1 MEPEVIV
8 WLVALA
14 VVAGILVIGL
24 LRLRWERFV
33 VLWGLVGPLLV
44 GILSSGGVYQVQQD
58 QRTQAEQEVEAAGE
72 QVKTVG
78 ALGKEVAAA
87 AEGFLKAVDFWPGK
101 GPSASAPT
109 PEADDIYTA
118 WLRLNAAESSLK
130 EAVRFHDRGS
140 DEP

>member
-1 MEPEVIV
+1 MESEVIV

-101 GPSASAPT
+101 GPSASEPT
-109 PEADDIYTA
+109 RKAAIDAA